1 VATAI
6 YDTIG
11 QEYGRRR
18 RPDPRIAATIAGAL
32 GDAQTIINVGAGS
45 GSYEPTFG
53 RVLAVEP
60 SEVMI
65 GQRPPGAAG
74 CVRGVAES
82 LPVET
87 AAFDAAMAVL
97 TLHHWADWRLGLKE
111 LRRVAKRR
119 IVILTFDPD
128 ASRFWLTEDYFPA
141 ITELDRQTMPPLSE
155 IVALVGGERPIPVLV
170 PHDCTDGF
178 LGAYWRRPEAYLDPS
193 VRQSM
198 SGFLRIDPTAGLRNL
213 ESDLKSGR
221 WHERNAHLVTLDALD
236 LGYRLVR
243 SEFG

>member
-1 VATAI
+1 VAAAI

-11 QEYGRRR
+11 REYGRLRQ
-18 RPDPRIAATIAGAL
+18 PDPRIAAAIADAL

-45 GSYEPTFG
+45 GSYEPES
-53 RVLAVEP
+53 RDVLAVEP

-65 GQRPPGAAG
+65 GQRPPGAAR

-82 LPVET
+82 LPVRT
-87 AAFDAAMAVL
+87 ASFEAAMAVL
-97 TLHHWADWRLGLKE
+97 TIHHWTNWRLGLKE
-111 LRRVAKRR
+111 LQRVAKRR

-128 ASRFWLTEDYFPA
+128 ATQFWLTEDYFPA
-141 ITELDRQTMPPLSE
+141 ITALDRQTMPPLNE
-155 IVALVGGERPIPVLV
+155 IVALLGAETALPVLV

-198 SGFLRIDPTAGLRNL
+198 SGFLRIDPAAGLKDL
-213 ESDLKSGR
+213 ESDLRSGR
-221 WHERNAHLVTLDALD
+221 WQERNARLLTLDALD